1 MGFLSGRP
9 HPGGRALGDTRDV
22 LKREVTDSD
31 RVYSLSYGSSI
42 NVSRLESVGPVAGIA
57 AEITEG
63 NAMSRQDRV
72 DPPTAGASAP
82 CGAEGRDGPEHPSR
96 RTLLRSAAGAG
107 AAGVAATA
115 LSGLGGTALAA
126 PITTGSAGHETG
138 QRAVGADQADQ
149 FVVHVK
155 DARAGEIDVFR
166 GSSLTRLRDPDLTAR
181 LVRASR
187 P

>member
-1 MGFLSGRP
+1 MP
-9 HPGGRALGDTRDV
+9 
-22 LKREVTDSD
+22 
-31 RVYSLSYGSSI
+31 
-42 NVSRLESVGPVAGIA
+42 
-57 AEITEG
+57 
-63 NAMSRQDRV
+63 RQDRV
-72 DPPTAGASAP
+72 DPPAAGASAP

-126 PITTGSAGHETG
+126 PIRTGSSAGHETG
-138 QRAVGADQADQ
+138 QRAAGADHADQ

-166 GSSLTRLRDPDLTAR
+166 GSSLTRLRDPDLAAR